1 MARLVL
7 ALDAPV
13 ILSVF
18 GFLIQVTS
26 SFVFC
31 SSLAPSL
38 FCIGFV
44 LQKFLRLMI
53 LLLLF
58 SVCNDLCRFLKVCQV
73 FEPWVLPFGITSL
86 CL

>member
-7 ALDAPV
+7 ALDFPV
-13 ILSVF
+13 LLSVF
-18 GFLIQVTS
+18 GFLIQLTS

-38 FCIGFV
+38 FRIRFA

-53 LLLLF
+53 FAVTFFCLQ
-58 SVCNDLCRFLKVCQV
+58 FLYAD
-73 FEPWVLPFGITSL
+73 F
-86 CL
+86 